1 MKIILGADKDGF
13 NLKNTITKYLKENNY
28 QVIDMSEEAS
38 EDFVDSTVKVA
49 REVLKDENNRGI
61 LFDLTGA
68 GSFITACKIKGIIAA
83 EVSEERSRYMTREH
97 NNAKI
102 ITMGSGIVGELIAK
116 NIVKEFLK
124 AEYAGGRHQIRVDM
138 LNAME

>member
-13 NLKNTITKYLKENNY
+13 NLKNTIKKYLIENNY